1 MRGKINSHPGGSGRL
16 AEPPISTSVME
27 TMRTR
32 TAAMRTNIHPAIE
45 GYKSSLPFRRYPRRL
60 FSVPVTVRHLCR
72 EGVRALRG
80 VSLDLGEGGLGALV
94 DGVLVGDTVAL
105 DFQLSDRSLKMVAIV
120 RHACSARCGFE
131 FVGLTAVERKQIV
144 SIVGHT

>member
-1 MRGKINSHPGGSGRL
+1 L
-16 AEPPISTSVME
+16 AEPPISRSVME
-27 TMRTR
+27 SMRTR

-45 GYKSSLPFRRYPRRL
+45 GYNSSLPFRRYPRRL

-72 EGVRALRG
+72 EGVRAIRG

-94 DGVLVGDTVAL
+94 EGVLVGDTVAL

-120 RHACSARCGFE
+120 RHAASARCGFE
-131 FVGLTAVERKQIV
+131 FVGLTAEERKHIV
-144 SIVGHT
+144 SIVGRG